1 MQALED
7 FVDGNTQILVCC
19 SIVMFCKCKKAKS
32 RNQQLLSLTRPV
44 TRGNGYRGFVS
55 SSEGH

>member
-19 SIVMFCKCKKAKS
+19 SIVMFCKSKKQESAAA
-32 RNQQLLSLTRPV
+32 
-44 TRGNGYRGFVS
+44 
-55 SSEGH
+55 